1 MIRHRKLILPA
12 VILIVSGILHLI
24 WLDRPHSVVF
34 DEVHFGKFVN
44 SYCCTGMR
52 FFDIHPPHAKLLLA
66 ASAKLGGYDGT
77 FPFKKI
83 GDDYNNIPVYALRI
97 VPALAGTLLSL
108 LFFILLNQLGASRP
122 AAFLGAL
129 FLTLD
134 NALLVQTR
142 IMAIDG
148 ILLLAIVGTLSL
160 FLAARDRRTGK
171 WRYLLLLLGGCTAG
185 FAIGTKFTGLT
196 ALALPGVIAAATILK
211 NRDGKTLIRESR
223 DYLLIVAGAAAIY
236 LIGWYLHFALL
247 PMPGPGDAY
256 FRLHESF
263 LTNLSKMHGSMFRYN
278 YFLGATHHDASK
290 WWSWPLMTTPI
301 FYWMGSKA
309 GIYFLGNPVVWWGGS
324 LAFLASLVMAVR
336 QVLHRLVKKSVGG
349 NFLFWVPVAGF
360 FIAFLPY
367 IRIPRVLFMYHYLP
381 PLLFSL
387 LFTMLCLD
395 RSGWIRYGGLR
406 QQHWSYWCTIALLIA
421 GFIFF
426 SPLTF
431 GWQYTDWYDRL
442 IFGTFSGWR

>member
-1 MIRHRKLILPA
+1 MIKLKNLVLPA
-12 VILIVSGILHLI
+12 VILVVSGFLHLV

-44 SYCCTGMR
+44 SYCCTGKR

-66 ASAKLGGYDGT
+66 ASAKLGGYDGA
-77 FPFKKI
+77 FAFKKI
-83 GDDYNNIPVYALRI
+83 GDDYKSVPVFALRI

-108 LFFILLNQLGASRP
+108 LFFILLKQFGASRP

-142 IMAIDG
+142 VMAIDG
-148 ILLLAIVGTLSL
+148 ILLVAIVSALSL
-160 FLAARDRRTGK
+160 FLAAGNHKTGK
-171 WRYLLLLLGGCTAG
+171 WRYLLLLLCGSAAG
-185 FAIGTKFTGLT
+185 LAVGTKFTGLT
-196 ALALPGVIAAATILK
+196 ALALPGVIVAATILK
-211 NRDGKTLIRESR
+211 NRDLRTVLCESR
-223 DYLLIVAGAAAIY
+223 DYLLIVVGTAAVY

-256 FRLHESF
+256 LKLHGSF
-263 LTNLSKMHGSMFRYN
+263 LTDISKFHETMLRYN
-278 YFLGATHHDASK
+278 YFLGATHHDASR

-301 FYWMGSKA
+301 FYWTGPKA

-324 LAFLASLVMAVR
+324 LAFLASLIMSVR
-336 QVLHRLVKKSVGG
+336 RILRRLIKKTAGQ
-349 NFLFWVPVAGF
+349 NFLFYVPVAGF
-360 FIAFLPY
+360 LIAYLPY
-367 IRIPRVLFMYHYLP
+367 IPVPRVLFMYHYLP

-387 LFTMLCLD
+387 LFTTLFLD
-395 RSGWIRYGGLR
+395 RSGWIMDGGLTEQR
-406 QQHWSYWCTIALLIA
+406 WSYWGTIVLLIA
-421 GFIFF
+421 GFIVI

-431 GWQYTDWYDRL
+431 GWQYPEWYDRM
-442 IFGTFSGWR
+442 IFGAFPGWR